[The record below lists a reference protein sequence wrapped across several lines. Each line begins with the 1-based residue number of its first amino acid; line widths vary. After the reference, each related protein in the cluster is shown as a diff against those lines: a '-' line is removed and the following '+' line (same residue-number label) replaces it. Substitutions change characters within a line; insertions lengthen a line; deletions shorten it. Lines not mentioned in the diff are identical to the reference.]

1 MLRVTRTFLGIAV
14 QTAKY
19 LGSPHTVVPYSTVNE
34 SLTDPL
40 VVPYQPSP
48 PTLGA
53 EISGSYDAITDTD
66 SLRLQLMVIGNQGH
80 RLIAGPPAT
89 TTEVPHKGT
98 DAGLYGLIPFVAKPV
113 TNDLTALQR
122 TKYRLRKTMMIDGIL
137 YAVYYG
143 RVIDISGITPT
154 TQLTRIVDGTPVTTN
169 FSPTINNLRPP
180 VPAIGIDNDG
190 SYVNVSSPLTV
201 EFTDEEVTLLKEA
214 AALVFGNENYAIISE
229 IGDGVFDIQSLDRL
243 GGVFLVRKIKRR
255 QKIPFGQQEV
265 VVFEQRDF
273 AGYAGAGGDGLLHHG
288 RFGFFGDFFPQV
300 VQSKFVN
307 ERF

>member
-229 IGDGVFDIQSLDRL
+229 IGFCTGVDKEVTDKYPNSGAQTPAPVTPATYYENVATQINLIASVYFPVSSTNAGFTVGFD
-243 GGVFLVRKIKRR
+243 
-255 QKIPFGQQEV
+255 FGATEPL
-265 VVFEQRDF
+265 
-273 AGYAGAGGDGLLHHG
+273 YGA
-288 RFGFFGDFFPQV
+288 
-300 VQSKFVN
+300 SVN
-307 ERF
+307 